1 MVFFW
6 AVQRLANFIIHFT
19 LRLKK
24 VPLRFQVKNLFA
36 FSYIIGYQAYPSAIM
51 GLIFFTIPLL
61 IIHAFAIPLLT
72 WEKIIHATI
81 FFLGELISSEEMV

>member
-1 MVFFW
+1 
-6 AVQRLANFIIHFT
+6 
-19 LRLKK
+19 
-24 VPLRFQVKNLFA
+24 
-36 FSYIIGYQAYPSAIM
+36 M